1 MKTIAITMCFLLTI
15 GLAGCSKDEVSSVSN
30 NQMESCISGEIQLF
44 KSDNPDLENY
54 VSIIRLNMPEKN
66 DEYNYI
72 KAVVVPKDELPDRF
86 YHDGVAIDFNIVDVK
101 SPFSLFDT
109 GDYPQTVF
117 LCSIELCEGMSG
129 CSSEE
134 NDGDYDKNLVRKWAN
149 TEPTFTYEDFMAISS
164 NSEETT
170 NGTWIV
176 KKANGV
182 LHQIIFFT
190 EGTDLAPSPES
201 PKTTEEFFNEFLP
214 VTSDNQM
221 VFYDRDYRNDPHY
234 FQYYKGIPVLEGWWH
249 ISYLNN
255 VMQGAY
261 GNFVPIGEL
270 DVNPAVNLATAKKI
284 VEDYIH
290 QDVDGEGRRTFLT
303 IMSFPENGKLKPRLV
318 YVYGRRANMSMEGEY
333 VFVDAQT
340 GQLLYHLSYGG
351 GNPFSYP
358 WN

>member
-1 MKTIAITMCFLLTI
+1 MKKSYILWMFAVLT
-15 GLAGCSKDEVSSVSN
+15 LATG
-30 NQMESCISGEIQLF
+30 MISCG
-44 KSDNPDLENY
+44 
-54 VSIIRLNMPEKN
+54 
-66 DEYNYI
+66 
-72 KAVVVPKDELPDRF
+72 
-86 YHDGVAIDFNIVDVK
+86 
-101 SPFSLFDT
+101 
-109 GDYPQTVF
+109 
-117 LCSIELCEGMSG
+117 
-129 CSSEE
+129 SEE
-134 NDGDYDKNLVRKWAN
+134 NDGDYDKDLVRKWAN
-149 TEPTFTYEDFMAISS
+149 TEPAFTYEDFMGISS
-164 NSEETT
+164 DSEETT

-176 KKANGV
+176 KKVNDI

-201 PKTTEEFFNEFLP
+201 PKTTDEFFNEFLP

-234 FQYYKGIPVLEGWWH
+234 LQYYKGIPVLEGWWH

-284 VEDYIH
+284 IENYIN
-290 QDVDGEGRRTFLT
+290 QDVDGEEKRTFLT
-303 IMSFPENGKLKPRLV
+303 IMSFPESGKLKPRLV
-318 YVYGRRANMSMEGEY
+318 YVYERWANMSMEGEY

-358 WN
+358 WNLTQRVM

>member
-1 MKTIAITMCFLLTI
+1 MKKNFLLWI
-15 GLAGCSKDEVSSVSN
+15 GIMLMMV
-30 NQMESCISGEIQLF
+30 I
-44 KSDNPDLENY
+44 
-54 VSIIRLNMPEKN
+54 
-66 DEYNYI
+66 
-72 KAVVVPKDELPDRF
+72 
-86 YHDGVAIDFNIVDVK
+86 
-101 SPFSLFDT
+101 
-109 GDYPQTVF
+109 
-117 LCSIELCEGMSG
+117 GMSS
-129 CSSEE
+129 CSSDED
-134 NDGDYDKNLVRKWAN
+134 NGYDKDLVSKWAN
-149 TEPTFTYEDFMAISS
+149 TKPAFTINDFMAISS
-164 NSEETT
+164 DSEETT
-170 NGTWIV
+170 NGTWKV
-176 KKANGV
+176 RKVNGV
-182 LHQIIFFT
+182 IYQITFFT

-201 PKTTEEFFNEFLP
+201 PKTTDEFFNEFLP

-221 VFYDRDYRNDPHY
+221 VFYERDYRNDPHY

-255 VMQGAY
+255 VIQGAY

-340 GQLLYHLSYGG
+340 GQLLYHLSYWG

>member
-1 MKTIAITMCFLLTI
+1 MKKSSLLW
-15 GLAGCSKDEVSSVSN
+15 
-30 NQMESCISGEIQLF
+30 ISAML
-44 KSDNPDLENY
+44 
-54 VSIIRLNMPEKN
+54 M
-66 DEYNYI
+66 
-72 KAVVVPKDELPDRF
+72 
-86 YHDGVAIDFNIVDVK
+86 IV
-101 SPFSLFDT
+101 
-109 GDYPQTVF
+109 
-117 LCSIELCEGMSG
+117 IGMSG

-134 NDGDYDKNLVRKWAN
+134 DDGDYDKNLVRKWAN
-149 TEPTFTYEDFMAISS
+149 TEPAFSDKDFMAISS
-164 NSEETT
+164 DSEETT

-176 KKANGV
+176 KKVNGI

-190 EGTDLAPSPES
+190 EGIDLAPSPES